1 MYCDWNVMSNKKSQ
15 ECLTIFFFQGGVVKN
30 LVPCLLLTIFFSPM
44 LWYVFPARQWMNFS
58 FKSPL
63 IWQIGVLS
71 TVGGKLAYNLGVA
84 ILVHLYGLRPHF
96 LLKIFFDNLIF
107 WNTFLK
113 SCPNLWQ
120 IFVLCVTS
128 TTVGILQLHIKI
140 GVQVIF
146 LVYIQPKHL

>member
-1 MYCDWNVMSNKKSQ
+1 MSNKKSQ

-44 LWYVFPARQWMNFS
+44 RWYVFPARQWMNFS

-84 ILVHLYGLRPHF
+84 ILVHLYGLWT
-96 LLKIFFDNLIF
+96 IFFVKTIF
-107 WNTFLK
+107 WWLQFLK
-113 SCPNLWQ
+113 RY
-120 IFVLCVTS
+120 IFQNNAWYQYHWLRAKN
-128 TTVGILQLHIKI
+128 VGNFSSSHQNWSLFSQHSKR
-140 GVQVIF
+140 
-146 LVYIQPKHL
+146 Y

>member
-1 MYCDWNVMSNKKSQ
+1 MSHKKSQ

-44 LWYVFPARQWMNFS
+44 RWYVFPARQWMNFS

-84 ILVHLYGLRPHF
+84 ILVHLYGLCPHF
-96 LLKIFFDNLIF
+96 LLKIFFDNLNF
-107 WNTFLK
+107 WNTLFSK
-113 SCPNLWQ
+113 IIIPK
-120 IFVLCVTS
+120 FVTNWRSLSHEHHSWGEVS
-128 TTVGILQLHIKI
+128 TQLRDGNIDTLVWFKTLRI
-140 GVQVIF
+140 IVI
-146 LVYIQPKHL
+146 